1 VSAKGRP
8 EREHRSPQG
17 EGNRVIASQQQRVA
31 KLVVVGVGLIGGS
44 FALALRERF
53 ATIVGVG
60 RTQANLDA
68 AHARGAID
76 RGVTLAHGWAREARD
91 ADVVLLAAPV
101 AQYPALLQALA
112 ANLGDETIVT
122 DAGSTKRDVVAAM
135 RDALGAHL
143 SRCVP
148 AHPIAGS
155 ERSGAQ
161 AADADLFRDRHV
173 IVTPLAETDAS
184 AQARVA
190 SLWRDAGARVSA
202 LTPERHDRLLAAVSH
217 LPHVLAFAFIDE
229 LTQRDDARELLS
241 HAGSGFRDFT
251 RIAAS
256 SPEMWRDIALANR
269 DALRD
274 EIAAYRT
281 ALDRIAAALDSR
293 DAGAIEAVFAR
304 ASAARKAWAAAS
316 PSPRAGTSTDEA

>member
-1 VSAKGRP
+1 
-8 EREHRSPQG
+8 
-17 EGNRVIASQQQRVA
+17 
-31 KLVVVGVGLIGGS
+31 
-44 FALALRERF
+44 
-53 ATIVGVG
+53 
-60 RTQANLDA
+60 
-68 AHARGAID
+68 
-76 RGVTLAHGWAREARD
+76 
-91 ADVVLLAAPV
+91 
-101 AQYPALLQALA
+101 
-112 ANLGDETIVT
+112 
-122 DAGSTKRDVVAAM
+122 
-135 RDALGAHL
+135 
-143 SRCVP
+143 
-148 AHPIAGS
+148 
-155 ERSGAQ
+155 
-161 AADADLFRDRHV
+161 
-173 IVTPLAETDAS
+173 
-184 AQARVA
+184 
-190 SLWRDAGARVSA
+190 VSA

-304 ASAARKAWAAAS
+304 ASAARKAWAVAS